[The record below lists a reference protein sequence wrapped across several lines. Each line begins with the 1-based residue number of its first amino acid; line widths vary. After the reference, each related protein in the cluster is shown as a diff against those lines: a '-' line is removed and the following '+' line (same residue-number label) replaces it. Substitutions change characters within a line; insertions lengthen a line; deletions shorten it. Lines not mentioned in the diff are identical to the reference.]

1 MSEKTIE
8 QRTKAVFKSQQ
19 KIFIRVPFMCT
30 LAHKALNLFSLLNLV
45 HVVLRCFISQET
57 RKLLI
62 LQFDKILSIPTGPK
76 MNI

>member
-1 MSEKTIE
+1 MHTGTYGFE
-8 QRTKAVFKSQQ
+8 
-19 KIFIRVPFMCT
+19 
-30 LAHKALNLFSLLNLV
+30 ALVCVDVDLV
-45 HVVLRCFISQET
+45 DVVLRCFISQET